1 MTIQNIIDELLD
13 KAIGR
18 REVTVDTVKSGD
30 AAREVKHIACCFMA
44 TAEVMEKARA
54 MGVDFI
60 ITHEPTY
67 YDHHDEIR
75 DNHPIVAAKRQQVEE
90 SGITLWRYHDHI
102 HYTEPDGICEGV
114 IDALGWRGHQQEMCW
129 VLDEPMSARQMAAD
143 IREKLG
149 AGGVR
154 VTGDLDTPLP
164 MVAMMVGDPG
174 FNGRMMDQI
183 MIATQAAPCAFFCG
197 EVCEWGVLEQVRDAA
212 AFGMPMAALT
222 CGHLISEEMGMRLLA
237 NRLAEAHPDIQV
249 DFIPTGEVYSYL

>member
-1 MTIQNIIDELLD
+1 MIIQNIIDELLD
-13 KAIGR
+13 QAIGR

-30 AAREVKHIACCFMA
+30 ASRETRHVACCFMA
-44 TAEVMEKARA
+44 TADVMEKAKA

-67 YDHHDEIR
+67 YDHMDAIR
-75 DNHPIVAAKRQQVEE
+75 ENHPIVAAKKRQVEE

-102 HYTEPDGICEGV
+102 HYTQPDGICEGV
-114 IDALGWRGHQQEMCW
+114 LDALGWSGHQEGMCW
-129 VLDEPMSARQMAAD
+129 ALDNPMSARQMAAD

-164 MVAMMVGDPG
+164 RVAMMVGDPG
-174 FNGRMMDQI
+174 FKGKMMDDI
-183 MIATQAAPCAFFCG
+183 MIQTQAAPIAFFCG
-197 EVCEWGVLEQVRDAA
+197 ELSEWAVLEQVRDAA

-237 NRLAEAHPDIQV
+237 QRLAERHPELKV
-249 DFIPTGEVYSYL
+249 DFIATEEVYQYL